1 MALMAFL
8 FLLIY
13 NVLSAEQ
20 YHRDQAEV
28 VIENIND
35 FGFDLL
41 KVFNQEERLGEENLF
56 YSPASISLSIAM
68 LSLGSRGN
76 TADQI
81 AKAFKWYAHEFEE
94 IHLALKSLQE
104 AVQESE
110 NDNLEMKIANGIWGH
125 QELHEAGEFKES
137 TMEFYNTSLA
147 KVDFKEGPER
157 ARDEINNWVERNT
170 AGKVKNFLP
179 SNAINRDT
187 RLALINAVYFQGTWL
202 HAFQPERSYQA
213 LFYTSSDL
221 DNVIEVE
228 MMSRKSKHNYFADKE
243 HDCQIIELPYSG
255 NDISM
260 FIALPGEINGLS
272 RLENIITSKI
282 FSMWLISLENTTV
295 TLSIPK
301 FKLNQQFEL
310 KEALN
315 KLGITDIFEPGTA
328 DLSGISSV
336 ESLYVSHVMHKAYVD
351 VHEQG
356 TEAAAVTGILMQKRS
371 IDPHPEVYAN
381 HPFLF
386 IIYHKSS
393 GAVLFIGRVKRPTVK
408 EREHMN
414 GVHDFGHQSIEL

>member
-1 MALMAFL
+1 MAFL

-28 VIENIND
+28 VIENVND

-68 LSLGSRGN
+68 VSLGSRGN

-81 AKAFKWYAHEFEE
+81 AKAFNWYAHEFEE
-94 IHLALKSLQE
+94 VHLALKSLQE
-104 AVQESE
+104 AVRESE
-110 NDNLEMKIANGIWGH
+110 NDNLEIKIANGIWGH
-125 QELHEAGEFKES
+125 QELRETGKFKDS
-137 TMEFYNTSLA
+137 IMEFYNTSLA

-157 ARDEINNWVERNT
+157 ARVEINNWVERNT
-170 AGKVKNFLP
+170 ASKVKNFLP

-187 RLALINAVYFQGTWL
+187 RVALINAVYFQGTWL
-202 HAFQPERSYQA
+202 YAFQPERSYQA
-213 LFYTSSDL
+213 LFYTSSDRE
-221 DNVIEVE
+221 NVIEVE
-228 MMSRKSKHNYFADKE
+228 MMSRKSKHNYFEDKE

-260 FIALPGEINGLS
+260 FIALPGKMNGLS
-272 RLENIITSKI
+272 RLENMMTSKI
-282 FSMWLISLENTTV
+282 FSMWLISLETTTV

-328 DLSGISSV
+328 DLSDRKSV
-336 ESLYVSHVMHKAYVD
+336 V
-351 VHEQG
+351 
-356 TEAAAVTGILMQKRS
+356 
-371 IDPHPEVYAN
+371 
-381 HPFLF
+381 
-386 IIYHKSS
+386 
-393 GAVLFIGRVKRPTVK
+393 
-408 EREHMN
+408 
-414 GVHDFGHQSIEL
+414 

>member
-1 MALMAFL
+1 MALLEVL

-41 KVFNQEERLGEENLF
+41 KVFNQEQRLDEENLF
-56 YSPASISLSIAM
+56 YSPVSISLSVAM
-68 LSLGSRGN
+68 VFLGSRGN

-94 IHLALKSLQE
+94 VHLALKSLQE

-110 NDNLEMKIANGIWGH
+110 NDNLELKIANGIWGH
-125 QELHEAGEFKES
+125 QELHEASEFKES
-137 TMEFYNTSLA
+137 SMEFYNTSLV
-147 KVDFKEGPER
+147 KVDFKEGSER
-157 ARDEINNWVERNT
+157 ARVEINNWVERNT
-170 AGKVKNFLP
+170 ASKVKNFLP

-187 RLALINAVYFQGTWL
+187 RLALINAVYFKGTWL
-202 HAFQPERSYQA
+202 YAFQPEMSYQA
-213 LFYTSSDL
+213 PFYTSSDR
-221 DNVIEVE
+221 DHVIEVE
-228 MMSRKSKHNYFADKE
+228 MMSRKAKHNYFEDKE
-243 HDCQIIELPYSG
+243 HNCQIVELPYSG

-260 FIALPGEINGLS
+260 FIVLPGEINGLS
-272 RLENIITSKI
+272 RLENVITSKI

-295 TLSIPK
+295 MLSIPK

-310 KEALN
+310 KEVLN
-315 KLGITDIFEPGTA
+315 KLGITDLFEPGIA

-356 TEAAAVTGILMQKRS
+356 TEAAAVTGVLMQKRS
-371 IDPHPEVYAN
+371 IDPHPEVHAN

-393 GAVLFIGRVKRPTVK
+393 SAVLFIGRVKRPRVN
-408 EREHMN
+408 EEEHVN
-414 GVHDFGHQSIEL
+414 GVNDFGHQSSEL

>member
-1 MALMAFL
+1 MAFL

-28 VIENIND
+28 VMENIND

-68 LSLGSRGN
+68 VSLGSRGN

-81 AKAFKWYAHEFEE
+81 AKAFKWYAHKFEE

-170 AGKVKNFLP
+170 ARKVKNFLP

-202 HAFQPERSYQA
+202 YAFQPERSYQA
-213 LFYTSSDL
+213 LFYTSS
-221 DNVIEVE
+221 E
-228 MMSRKSKHNYFADKE
+228 
-243 HDCQIIELPYSG
+243 
-255 NDISM
+255 
-260 FIALPGEINGLS
+260 
-272 RLENIITSKI
+272 
-282 FSMWLISLENTTV
+282 
-295 TLSIPK
+295 
-301 FKLNQQFEL
+301 
-310 KEALN
+310 
-315 KLGITDIFEPGTA
+315 
-328 DLSGISSV
+328 
-336 ESLYVSHVMHKAYVD
+336 
-351 VHEQG
+351 
-356 TEAAAVTGILMQKRS
+356 
-371 IDPHPEVYAN
+371 
-381 HPFLF
+381 
-386 IIYHKSS
+386 
-393 GAVLFIGRVKRPTVK
+393 IGRASCR
-408 EREHMN
+408 ER
-414 GVHDFGHQSIEL
+414 V